1 MSEKNVKARLRFG
14 LRKKGSHIGTNIFKI
29 VKRHSEGI
37 YLVLQDGLTAE
48 MIAPDEIM
56 IKGSKI
62 QVTFEDA
69 DGPARQRTYVPADI
83 EKIHAGETALQHL
96 AYEKG
101 YTSEDVTVSNCR
113 VSQSTPPMEE
123 KTL

>member
-1 MSEKNVKARLRFG
+1 MEEKNIKTRIKFA
-14 LRKKGSHIGTNIFKI
+14 LRKKDSNTGTNIFKY
-29 VKRHSEGI
+29 VKRHSDGI

-69 DGPARQRTYVPADI
+69 DGPARQRTYVPAAI
-83 EKIHAGETALQHL
+83 EKIRAGETALQHL
-96 AYEKG
+96 AYERG
-101 YTSEDVTVSNCR
+101 YASEDVTVSNCR